1 MRVDAGPIAI
11 LFAALVLVGPLIP
24 GLTGWLRR
32 GDRRGTGAVAR
43 SWDWRLTIGS
53 ALLYALAFEVLF
65 LIQELF
71 LVIPKALTPGLH
83 PILYHNNHDW
93 TGDNPLARLFQGTG
107 ALAIL
112 LVGLAALAVLRG
124 QHAPTSMTG
133 RTALIWVA
141 FAGLFQSVPQVVVGA
156 ILPQNDVG
164 MAMDYL
170 GLDAPL
176 RWAAALL
183 ALAAIVALAFA
194 LARPLLSL
202 APDSSRTG
210 TIFRVGTVPAVLGTL
225 IVIPFRLPGS
235 IDQVALVPVAVAI
248 IGMGFIQAG
257 AWCSTPWPP
266 VAPTGRL
273 RPVFLLIVAVAM
285 LAFFQLVLRPG
296 IVF

>member
-11 LFAALVLVGPLIP
+11 LFAVLVLLGPLIL
-24 GLTGWLRR
+24 GLMGWLRR
-32 GDRRGTGAVAR
+32 GKVRGSGSAAR

-112 LVGLAALAVLRG
+112 LVGLAALAVLRAAHVPKG
-124 QHAPTSMTG
+124 MTA

-183 ALAAIVALAFA
+183 AMAAIIALAFA
-194 LARPLLSL
+194 LTRPLLSL
-202 APDSSRTG
+202 APDASRTG

-257 AWCSTPWPP
+257 AWRSAPRPP
-266 VAPTGRL
+266 EAPTGQL
-273 RPVFLLIVAVAM
+273 SPLLLLIAAMAM
-285 LAFFQLVLRPG
+285 LAFFQVVLRPG
-296 IVF
+296 IAF